1 MNLAMSMFLQY
12 FCHTLNKTKKI
23 IGDCTY
29 EQKNM
34 AKSKRK
40 TNFAT
45 MDTLCENITK
55 DYYGISNKD
64 MQQQSRKHKFFIAL
78 YCTKSRIVN
87 KRFSQTAK
95 TWVFTQ

>member
-1 MNLAMSMFLQY
+1 MIALMNKKTWQNQRERLTLQQWTRY
-12 FCHTLNKTKKI
+12 ARILQRITMGKVIKT
-23 IGDCTY
+23 C
-29 EQKNM
+29 N
-34 AKSKRK
+34 
-40 TNFAT
+40 N
-45 MDTLCENITK
+45 N
-55 DYYGISNKD
+55 D